1 MEQISLSQ
9 QAYQAI
15 KQKIV
20 SLEFAPGAVINEA
33 SLRQEMALGRT
44 PIREA
49 LQRLAQEK
57 LVLIVPRR
65 GMFVSE
71 IGITDLQK
79 LFEARLVLEPF
90 AARRAA
96 QRGSERHWAQME
108 AVLAAAPAE
117 GEASDNEKLI
127 AIDEACHQI
136 IYEAADNQ
144 FLSDALTTMYA
155 LSLRLWYF
163 SLARIGNMQDAVME
177 HGHIMDALKAKDE
190 DEAARLM
197 EKHIGAFQAELQS
210 VMMGAPA

>member
-1 MEQISLSQ
+1 MKPTSLSQ
-9 QAYQAI
+9 QAYHSI
-15 KQKIV
+15 RRKIV
-20 SLEFAPGAVINEA
+20 ALELAPGTVINEA
-33 SLRQEMALGRT
+33 NLREAFNLSRT

-57 LVLIVPRR
+57 LVLIIPRR

-79 LFEARLVLEPF
+79 LFEARLMLEPF
-90 AARRAA
+90 TIRNAA
-96 QRGSERHWAQME
+96 QRGSAKQWSRME
-108 AVLAAAPAE
+108 AVLLTTSDTGLEP
-117 GEASDNEKLI
+117 DNEKLI

-144 FLSDALTTMYA
+144 FLSDTLRTMYA

-163 SLARIGNMQDAVME
+163 SLNKIGNMQDAVME
-177 HGHIMDALKAKDE
+177 HRHILDALKAKDG

-197 EKHIGAFQAELQS
+197 EKHILAFQKELQG
-210 VMMGAPA
+210 VMLR

>member
-1 MEQISLSQ
+1 MVKQVSLSQ

-20 SLEFAPGAVINEA
+20 SLELTPGSVINEA
-33 SLRQEMALGRT
+33 GLREELDLGRT

-79 LFEARLVLEPF
+79 LFEARLVIEPF
-90 AARRAA
+90 AACRAA
-96 QRGSERHWAQME
+96 RRGTAKHWADM
-108 AVLAAAPAE
+108 AAALAE
-117 GEASDNEKLI
+117 GETADNKKLI
-127 AIDEACHQI
+127 TIDAKCHEI
-136 IYEAADNQ
+136 IFEAADNQ

-163 SLARIGNMQDAVME
+163 SLAQIGNMQDAVLE
-177 HGHIMDALKAKDE
+177 HRLIMDALEAKNG

-197 EKHIGAFQAELQS
+197 EKHIRAFQEELQS
-210 VMMGAPA
+210 VMLK